1 MILEPIVQGAGGMN
15 IYDPKYLKGVRS
27 LCDKFDVLL
36 IVDEI
41 ATGFGRTGE
50 LFGCNHANISP
61 DILCIGKAL
70 TGGYMTMAAAITNSK
85 ISDTVGVLMHGPTF
99 MANPLSC
106 SAANASI
113 ELLLKSNWQK
123 RIGDIQSQ
131 LINELEPLKD
141 EKSVYDVRV
150 IGAIGVVELKEPLDM
165 QISQEQLINCGVW
178 LRPYGKL
185 LYTMPPFIINDKE
198 LSKITYAMKE
208 VVINQ

>member
-1 MILEPIVQGAGGMN
+1 M
-15 IYDPKYLKGVRS
+15 
-27 LCDKFDVLL
+27 
-36 IVDEI
+36 
-41 ATGFGRTGE
+41 
-50 LFGCNHANISP
+50 
-61 DILCIGKAL
+61 
-70 TGGYMTMAAAITNSK
+70 
-85 ISDTVGVLMHGPTF
+85 
-99 MANPLSC
+99 
-106 SAANASI
+106 
-113 ELLLKSNWQK
+113 
-123 RIGDIQSQ
+123 
-131 LINELEPLKD
+131 EPLKD